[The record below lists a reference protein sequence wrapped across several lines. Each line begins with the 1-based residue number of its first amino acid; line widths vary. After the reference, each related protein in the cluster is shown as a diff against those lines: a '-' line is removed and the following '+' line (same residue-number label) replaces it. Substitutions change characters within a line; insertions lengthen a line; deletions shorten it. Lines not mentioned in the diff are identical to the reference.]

1 MFFIIV
7 CYICLARMS
16 PFDTAGPHPAKA
28 KHAILKNTVRGSKH
42 ATFSPFGP
50 FMLFFERFVA
60 VISIT

>member
-7 CYICLARMS
+7 CYICLARMPPS
-16 PFDTAGPHPAKA
+16 DTAGPHPAKA